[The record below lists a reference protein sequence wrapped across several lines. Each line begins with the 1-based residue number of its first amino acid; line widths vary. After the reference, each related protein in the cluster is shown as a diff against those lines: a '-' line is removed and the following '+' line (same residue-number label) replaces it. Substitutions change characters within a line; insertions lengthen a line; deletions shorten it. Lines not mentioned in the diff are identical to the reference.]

1 MRVLPAGNS
10 PSLQRA
16 LDLLRAYDPDLLLV
30 DHAHTEGELF
40 LAVRTHQ
47 PDVLLLD
54 DTVRPDATALWFDY
68 VATLS
73 AQTRLIWIGK
83 DLVAL
88 STSNIRERYK
98 K

>member
-10 PSLQRA
+10 PSLQRV

-54 DTVRPDATALWFDY
+54 NTVRPDATAPWFDY

-73 AQTRLIWIGK
+73 AQTRLIWIGE
-83 DLVAL
+83 DLVAFPVC
-88 STSNIRERYK
+88 NIGARYE
-98 K
+98 